1 MENAAGVPTDVA
13 ACCYTDV
20 YKLVCNWTWSLGEE
34 IWERHRKFGASCP
47 CVGHFHIRTWCLGA
61 LRLLWETT
69 GVGNFVGEGFYLSFP
84 CLVILDSEYTF
95 LYPHAM
101 LIYFF
106 HFLEWCK
113 MSGHSSLNELSIHR
127 LLPPYYKT
135 AHSCTLVTESFASLP
150 DSPVPS
156 LACTNTSIHWKYT
169 MELLQEAG
177 LLHKSTNPIKD
188 HTTNRN

>member
-1 MENAAGVPTDVA
+1 MENAAGVPTDVT

-20 YKLVCNWTWSLGEE
+20 YKLVCNWTWSLGKE
-34 IWERHRKFGASCP
+34 IWERHRKFGASWP

-69 GVGNFVGEGFYLSFP
+69 GVGSFVGEGFYLSFP
-84 CLVILDSEYTF
+84 CLVILNSEYTF

-113 MSGHSSLNELSIHR
+113 MSGLPRIWDCIFCISFVEYQKVTWTNNLFAI
-127 LLPPYYKT
+127 PPYNF
-135 AHSCTLVTESFASLP
+135 LFW
-150 DSPVPS
+150 
-156 LACTNTSIHWKYT
+156 LAF
-169 MELLQEAG
+169 
-177 LLHKSTNPIKD
+177 LHMWFLREI
-188 HTTNRN
+188 